1 MKKRTDSYIMTAD
14 PMSAGDMAQIEIVRK
29 TVRASNALAK
39 RNHKWEVNRAVLF
52 GRPMPKA
59 PTLYRVRLM
68 GRGPR
73 SAAYK
78 EHVAN
83 GGTKLWM
90 GFNVYLPQKYAT
102 SFDVYVNEIR

>member
-1 MKKRTDSYIMTAD
+1 
-14 PMSAGDMAQIEIVRK
+14 MAQIEIVRK
-29 TVRASNALAK
+29 TVRASNVLAK
-39 RNHKWEVNRAVLF
+39 RNHKFAVERAKYF
-52 GRPMPKA
+52 GEPTPKV

-68 GRGPR
+68 GRGTR